1 MDVLLNKHKQQVIEY
16 NRKRLI
22 PIVKT
27 IIFCAKNNLSL
38 RGHRECGSM
47 ASEDIRNSC
56 LSGEQGTLRALL
68 AFRVESG
75 DKDLLSHFDTS
86 SKNCTMISSVIQNEI
101 IDVIGNLVIKKIVER
116 VKLAKYYS
124 ILCDETT
131 DVSTL
136 EQMTI
141 CVRYVD
147 VTTWVIR
154 EDFLGF
160 IEMVSTTG
168 TVIKNTIEQ
177 KLVSIGLNI
186 ENIRGQGYDGGSNMS
201 GRINGVQALILKEQ
215 PLAFYTH
222 CFNHSLNLC
231 LSKACEVSAI
241 KNMNGIISTIST
253 FFSASAI
260 RVNKLKSIIESDEK
274 NNIKKNKLKTLCET
288 RWVERH
294 DALITFKE
302 LFLYIIEA
310 LDDYENN
317 GSKSDSSSKAAMYG
331 SAIRKSD
338 FLVSLEVA
346 VFIFSYT
353 LNLSQILQSK
363 QQDLSKALNDV
374 ITVRESL
381 ESIRKDVDNHFKN
394 IFSEVLKIASKID
407 VDIKIPRVCGK
418 QNQRANVNVTNPEDY
433 YKITIFIP
441 FIDQIICELRTR
453 FDQRLREIIP
463 LEGLIPSHFN
473 KYDNKTILEA
483 AKIYENDLSL
493 NAIVTLKA
501 ELSIWQNQWKD
512 DGRNSTVNKPQ
523 TAIETLP
530 YCTSIVPNIKL
541 LLQIFTTLPVTT
553 ATPERTFSTLKRLK
567 TYLRSTMT
575 ENRLNGLALVN
586 INKKEVISETEIIED
601 FAEKAPRKLQLVDW
615 SK

>member
-1 MDVLLNKHKQQVIEY
+1 M
-16 NRKRLI
+16 
-22 PIVKT
+22 
-27 IIFCAKNNLSL
+27 
-38 RGHRECGSM
+38 
-47 ASEDIRNSC
+47 
-56 LSGEQGTLRALL
+56 
-68 AFRVESG
+68 
-75 DKDLLSHFDTS
+75 
-86 SKNCTMISSVIQNEI
+86 
-101 IDVIGNLVIKKIVER
+101 
-116 VKLAKYYS
+116 AKYYS

-231 LSKACEVSAI
+231 LPKACDVSAI

-260 RVNKLKSIIESDEK
+260 RVNKLKSIIELDEK
-274 NNIKKNKLKTLCET
+274 NNIKKNKLKILCET

-317 GSKSDSSSKAAMYG
+317 ISKSDSSSKAAMYD
-331 SAIRKSD
+331 SATRKSD
-338 FLVSLEVA
+338 FLVSLEIA

-363 QQDLSKALNDV
+363 QQHLSKALNDV
-374 ITVRESL
+374 I
-381 ESIRKDVDNHFKN
+381 
-394 IFSEVLKIASKID
+394 
-407 VDIKIPRVCGK
+407 
-418 QNQRANVNVTNPEDY
+418 NV
-433 YKITIFIP
+433 
-441 FIDQIICELRTR
+441 
-453 FDQRLREIIP
+453 
-463 LEGLIPSHFN
+463 
-473 KYDNKTILEA
+473 
-483 AKIYENDLSL
+483 
-493 NAIVTLKA
+493 
-501 ELSIWQNQWKD
+501 
-512 DGRNSTVNKPQ
+512 
-523 TAIETLP
+523 
-530 YCTSIVPNIKL
+530 
-541 LLQIFTTLPVTT
+541 
-553 ATPERTFSTLKRLK
+553 
-567 TYLRSTMT
+567 
-575 ENRLNGLALVN
+575 
-586 INKKEVISETEIIED
+586 
-601 FAEKAPRKLQLVDW
+601 
-615 SK
+615 